1 RTVPVVIDPLL
12 QATNLGG
19 SDIEEAFALAIAPTT
34 GDVYVA
40 GLTQS
45 FDFPGTAPGAQRRFG
60 GTGDAFVAQLDA
72 SLTAFEQ
79 ATFLGGSANDQA
91 MALAIAPTTGDVYV
105 AGFTDS
111 PNFPGTS
118 GGAQRGLAG
127 PRDAFVA
134 RLNGSLTALEQATYL
149 GGRGVDTAVALAIAP
164 PTGDVYV
171 AGATGSPHL
180 PRTHR
185 RGPNAVR
192 RRLRA
197 LSP

>member
-1 RTVPVVIDPLL
+1 GTGP
-12 QATNLGG
+12 
-19 SDIEEAFALAIAPTT
+19 T

-40 GLTQS
+40 GLTS
-45 FDFPGTAPGAQRRFG
+45 SINFPDTGGGAQPVFG
-60 GTGDAFVAQLDA
+60 GVTDAFVARLDA
-72 SLTAFEQ
+72 SLTALEW
-79 ATFLGGSANDQA
+79 ATYLGGSGDDRGI
-91 MALAIAPTTGDVYV
+91 ALAIAPTTGDVYV

-111 PNFPGTS
+111 TNLPGTS
-118 GGAQRGLAG
+118 GGAQRALRG

-134 RLNGSLTALEQATYL
+134 RLNGSLTSLEQATYL
-149 GGRGVDTAVALAIAP
+149 GGRGVDTAVALALAP
-164 PTGDVYV
+164 PPGDAYV
-171 AGATGSPHL
+171 AGATAAPHL